1 MAAYHLTVTEFPIGL
16 LDATDRYFRRRPW
29 RADWVD
35 KAQRWVGDAAAVYG
49 VPPVTLCHTIPAE
62 AAGSG
67 CYLPALGEIRMP
79 KPSVVTL
86 FHEFRHALQ
95 HHRPHDTQYRLD
107 PAADPAEDDAR
118 AWSLSL
124 FHQVRP
130 RLLATAIETG
140 RVFYITS
147 LDVT

>member
-1 MAAYHLTVTEFPIGL
+1 MAAYHRTVTEFPAPL

-49 VPPVTLCHTIPAE
+49 LPAITLRHTSPAE

-67 CYLPALGEIRMP
+67 CYLPAFGEIRMP

-95 HHRPHDTQYRLD
+95 HHRSHD
-107 PAADPAEDDAR
+107 P
-118 AWSLSL
+118 
-124 FHQVRP
+124 
-130 RLLATAIETG
+130 
-140 RVFYITS
+140 
-147 LDVT
+147 

>member
-1 MAAYHLTVTEFPIGL
+1 MAAYHRTVTEYPAPL
-16 LDATDRYFRRRPW
+16 LEVTDRYFKQRPW

-35 KAQRWVGDAAAVYG
+35 KAQGWVTDAAEVYG
-49 VPPVTLCHTIPAE
+49 LPGLTLRHTSPAE

-67 CYLPALGEIRMP
+67 CYLPILGEIRMP

-86 FHEFRHALQ
+86 FHEFRHAIQ
-95 HHRPHDTQYRLD
+95 HHRPSDVHYWLD
-107 PAADPAEDDAR
+107 PTAQPAEDDAR

-130 RLLATAIETG
+130 QLLASAVEAG
-140 RVFYITS
+140 SVFYIIPED
-147 LDVT
+147 LE